1 MKAGR
6 IGRPLWS
13 FASADRSELMI
24 WLSPVVRTIR
34 QEAQRRGYECDDVAA
49 ALGRYNPINWS
60 TGSNASRPTAGSS
73 SAAST
78 GWCRAPAA
86 RRAAHAREATDCR
99 RHLFE
104 LPLGHVA
111 VLAVSGFL
119 QWR

>member
-1 MKAGR
+1 
-6 IGRPLWS
+6 
-13 FASADRSELMI
+13 MI